1 MSHSIRLLRYTD
13 HDLVAEITN
22 ARTGLPLS
30 AMNSP
35 PDGAEGTIQI
45 FDKDNEAITGALP
58 FSEEAASP
66 VTGVYVA
73 ELEGGS
79 PPLDIP
85 AGRYKAK
92 IVITAPSDAVYWAE
106 VHVIDGVIT
115 P

>member
-13 HDLVAEITN
+13 HDLVVELTI
-22 ARTGLPLS
+22 ARSGVPLTG
-30 AMNSP
+30 A
-35 PDGAEGTIQI
+35 AGTIQV
-45 FDKDNEAITGALP
+45 FDKDNEAMTDALP
-58 FSEEAASP
+58 FAEEVASP